1 MIDPGTGLTILGSA
15 IGGAK
20 AVLLILWID
29 PIFPLPIAKSA
40 PISLIEFQNTHT
52 LGRPLKKGSST

>member
-20 AVLLILWID
+20 VLEKIPGPTSELSTTFNLQ
-29 PIFPLPIAKSA
+29 IA
-40 PISLIEFQNTHT
+40 
-52 LGRPLKKGSST
+52 